1 MSRVFV
7 PVSAQLNQDLNKT
20 LAELKK
26 VGASRVYITIC
37 ERYPFEKGERRD
49 RILASLKNAI
59 AFFDANGF
67 ETSVWTDS
75 IGFGSPIPTYNVEV
89 TKNYTRLRSI
99 TGKGIGDAFCP
110 LDENFTNMYCELIA
124 DIARA
129 GAKMIMLDDELCLSV
144 RPGLGCACDL
154 HLAELSKRLGEEMT
168 LEGLPE
174 KLFTGGKNKYRDA
187 WLDLM
192 GETLASFCAKIRAAV
207 DTVDPKIRLGFCAG
221 YTSWDTEGIDALSLT
236 KVLAGK
242 NKPFLRF
249 TGAPYWLSTQRFG
262 RMTLQT
268 IIETARM
275 QYAWSKESGVEVF
288 TEVDTYPRDR
298 YHTPAAYSECF
309 DLATRVSD
317 DMDALKYMFNYC
329 CPPEYERGYVRE
341 HASHIDLYR
350 DIERVYHSKKAVGIR
365 VYEEMRKL
373 KNADLPEKFLGEK
386 DIMKRFAFSSAQR
399 ILTSNA
405 IPTVYE
411 GDGLCGIAFGENAK
425 YLPDAAYGKGL
436 ILDVAAA
443 EYLQANGIDTGLR
456 SVADSTTAVHEIFE
470 NGYPYTEHFDTGSVC
485 LIETD
490 QKANVLSYFTG
501 YEMLNDKKTPAA
513 YRYENANG
521 QRFLV
526 YACRADALK
535 DSSTVF
541 WSYGRA
547 AQIAENIEWLGGAP
561 LPAACLDHPHLY
573 ALCKEGDGAVTMGY
587 FNCHVDELNNTK
599 VTFAKK
605 IKSVEILNGEG
616 TVIDDHTVVI
626 KHIKAYG
633 YLGINAITD

>member
-7 PVSAQLNQDLNKT
+7 PVSAQLNQDLEKT
-20 LAELKK
+20 LAELQKL
-26 VGASRVYITIC
+26 GATRVYITIC
-37 ERYPFEKGERRD
+37 ERYPFQRGERRD
-49 RILASLKNAI
+49 VMLASLKKTI
-59 AFFDANGF
+59 EFFDSHGY

-75 IGFGSPIPTYNVEV
+75 IGFGSPIPTYNAEV
-89 TKNYTRLRSI
+89 TKDYTRLRSI

-110 LDENFTNMYCELIA
+110 LDDDFVNMYCELIA
-124 DIARA
+124 DIART
-129 GAKMIMLDDELCLSV
+129 GVKMIMLDDELCLSV

-154 HLAELSKRLGEEMT
+154 HLAEFSKRVGEEIT
-168 LEGLPE
+168 LEGLTE
-174 KLFTGGKNKYRDA
+174 KLFTGEKNKYRDA

-192 GETLASFCAKIRAAV
+192 GDTLANFCAKIRAAV
-207 DTVDPKIRLGFCAG
+207 DTVDPDIRLGFCAG
-221 YTSWDTEGIDALSLT
+221 FTSWDTEGIDALSLT

-268 IIETARM
+268 IIEMARM

-298 YHTPAAYSECF
+298 YHTPVTYSECF

-317 DMDALKYMFNYC
+317 DMDSLKYMFNYC
-329 CPPEYERGYVRE
+329 CLPEYERGYVAE
-341 HASHIDLYR
+341 HISHLELYR
-350 DIERVYHSKKAVGIR
+350 DIERVYNKKNSVGIR

-373 KNADLPEKFLGEK
+373 KNADLPEKFIGEK
-386 DIMKRFAFSSAQR
+386 DIMKRFAFSSAQM

-425 YLPDAAYGKGL
+425 YLPDAAIDKGL
-436 ILDVAAA
+436 ILDVTAA
-443 EYLQANGIDTGLR
+443 EYLQSRGIDTGLR
-456 SVADSTTAVHEIFE
+456 AVVDSTNAVHEIFE
-470 NGYPYTEHFDTGSVC
+470 NGYPYTEHFDTKSVC
-485 LIETD
+485 LIEAD
-490 QKANVLSYFTG
+490 SKAKVLSYFTS
-501 YEMLNDKKTPAA
+501 YEMLDDKKTPAA
-513 YRYENANG
+513 YLYENANA

-526 YACRADALK
+526 YACRADSLR
-535 DSSTVF
+535 DSSTIF

-547 AQIAENIEWLGGAP
+547 AQISESIEWLGGAP
-561 LPAACLDHPHLY
+561 LPAVCLGNPHLY
-573 ALCKEGDGAVTMGY
+573 ALCKVGDGEVAMGY
-587 FNCHVDELNNTK
+587 FNCHVDEINNAK
-599 VTFAKK
+599 VTFVKK

-616 TVIDDHTVVI
+616 IVVDDHTVVI

-633 YLGINAITD
+633 YVGINAITE

>member
-1 MSRVFV
+1 MSKVFV
-7 PVSAQLNQDLNKT
+7 PVSAYINQDFDKT

-26 VGASRVYITIC
+26 LGASRVYITIS
-37 ERYPFEKGERRD
+37 ERDPFEKGERRTKV
-49 RILASLKNAI
+49 IANLKKAI
-59 AFFDANGF
+59 DFYEANGY
-67 ETSVWTDS
+67 EASVWMCS
-75 IGFGSPIPTYNVEV
+75 IGFGSPIPSYNTEAS
-89 TKNYTRLRSI
+89 KDYTRLRSI

-110 LDENFTNMYCELIA
+110 LDDKFTDMYCELIA
-124 DIARA
+124 DIART
-129 GAKMIMLDDELCLSV
+129 GVKMIMLDDELCLSV
-144 RPGLGCACDL
+144 RPGLGCACEL
-154 HLAELSKRLGEEMT
+154 HLAEFSKRVGEEIT

-174 KLFTGGKNKYRDA
+174 KLFTGKKNKYRDA

-192 GETLASFCAKIRAAV
+192 GETLSDFCAKVRAAV
-207 DTVDPKIRLGFCAG
+207 DTVDPDIRLGYCAG

-268 IIETARM
+268 IIEMARM
-275 QYAWSKESGVEVF
+275 QFAWSKDSGVEVF

-298 YHTPAAYSECF
+298 YHTPVAYSECF

-329 CPPEYERGYVRE
+329 CPPEYEKGYIAE
-341 HASHIDLYR
+341 HASHLELYR
-350 DIERVYHSKKAVGIR
+350 DIERVYNSKKSVGIR

-373 KNADLPEKFLGEK
+373 KDAVLPEKFIGEK
-386 DIMKRFAFSSAQR
+386 ELMTRFAFSSAQK

-425 YLPDAAYGKGL
+425 YLPDSAFNKGL
-436 ILDVAAA
+436 ILDVTAA
-443 EYLQANGIDTGLR
+443 EYLQTKGIDTGLR
-456 SVADSTTAVHEIFE
+456 SVVDSSVAVHESFE
-470 NGYPYTEHFDTGSVC
+470 NGYPYTEHFDTKSVC
-485 LIETD
+485 LVEAD
-490 QKANVLSYFTG
+490 VNAKVLSWFTSC
-501 YEMLNDKKTPAA
+501 EMFDDKKTPAA
-513 YRYENANG
+513 YLYENANG

-526 YACRADALK
+526 YACRADSLR
-535 DSSTVF
+535 DSSTIF

-547 AQIAENIEWLGGAP
+547 AQIAESIEWLGGAP
-561 LPAACLDHPHLY
+561 LPAVCLDNPHLY
-573 ALCKEGDGAVTMGY
+573 ALCKESDGEVAMGY
-587 FNCHVDELNNTK
+587 FNCHVDEINNAK
-599 VTFAKK
+599 VIFSKK
-605 IKSVEILNGEG
+605 VKSVEILNGEG
-616 TVIDDHTVVI
+616 SVVDDHTVVI

-633 YLGINAITD
+633 YVGINAVVE

>member
-7 PVSAQLNQDLNKT
+7 PVSAHMSQDLDKT
-20 LAELKK
+20 LTELNKL
-26 VGASRVYITIC
+26 GATRVYITLS

-49 RILASLKNAI
+49 IMLASLKRTI
-59 AFFDANGF
+59 EFFEAAGY
-67 ETSVWTDS
+67 EASVWVDS
-75 IGFGSPIPTYNVEV
+75 IGFGSPIPSYNAEV
-89 TKNYTRLRSI
+89 TKDYTRLRSI

-110 LDENFTNMYCELIA
+110 LDKEFTAMFCELIA
-124 DIARA
+124 DMCRV

-154 HLAELSKRLGEEMT
+154 HLAEFSKRVGEEIT

-174 KLFTGGKNKYRDA
+174 KLFCGKSNKYRDA

-192 GETLASFCAKIRAAV
+192 GETLANFCASVRDAAHAV
-207 DTVDPKIRLGFCAG
+207 NPDVRLGFCAG

-262 RMTLQT
+262 KMTLQT
-268 IIETARM
+268 IIEMARM
-275 QYAWSKESGVEVF
+275 QYAWSKDSGVEVF

-298 YHTPAAYSECF
+298 YHTPVAYSECF

-329 CPPEYERGYVRE
+329 STPDYEVGYVKE
-341 HASHIDLYR
+341 HTSHLDLYR
-350 DIERVYHSKKAVGIR
+350 DIERVYNSKRAVGVR

-373 KNADLPEKFLGEK
+373 KGADLPEKFIGEK
-386 DIMKRFAFSSAQR
+386 DIMHRFAFSYGQML
-399 ILTSNA
+399 LTSNA

-411 GDGLCGIAFGENAK
+411 GEGICGIAFGENAK
-425 YLPDAAYGKGL
+425 YLPKSAFNKGL
-436 ILDVAAA
+436 IIDVTAA
-443 EYLQANGIDTGLR
+443 EYLESQGIDTGLR
-456 SVADSTTAVHEIFE
+456 SVVDSNIGVHEIFE
-470 NGYPYTEHFDTGSVC
+470 NGYAQAEHFDTKSLCIV
-485 LIETD
+485 EAD
-490 QKANVLSYFTG
+490 KSAKVLSWFKNG
-501 YEMLNDKKTPAA
+501 EMLNDNKSPAA
-513 YRYENANG
+513 YLYENKNG

-526 YACRADALK
+526 YAFRADTQRV
-535 DSSTVF
+535 SSTMF

-547 AQIAENIEWLGGAP
+547 AQIAASIEWLGGAP
-561 LPAACLDHPHLY
+561 LPAVCLGNPHLY
-573 ALCKEGDGAVTMGY
+573 AIAKEGDGEIAMGY
-587 FNCHVDELNNTK
+587 FNCHVDEINYAK

-605 IKSVEILNGEG
+605 IKSIEVLNGEG
-616 TVIDDHTVVI
+616 ELVDGHTVII
-626 KHIKAYG
+626 KHVKAFG
-633 YLGINAITD
+633 YVGINAKTE